1 MTKKDLIGSVADM
14 QELSKGEA
22 GEILDA
28 MLDTIMETVASG
40 EVVTINGFGKFEPK
54 IRAARKGRN
63 PATGEALDI
72 AEKTVVT
79 FKPQKA
85 FADLVNDTQ

>member
-1 MTKKDLIGSVADM
+1 MNKKELVNSVADM
-14 QELSKGEA
+14 QEITKNES

-28 MLDTIMETVASG
+28 MLDTIMETVAVG
-40 EVVTINGFGKFEPK
+40 ETVIIAGFGKFMPK
-54 IRAARKGRN
+54 VRAARKGRN
-63 PATGEALDI
+63 PATGESIDI

-85 FADLVNDTQ
+85 FADLVNGE